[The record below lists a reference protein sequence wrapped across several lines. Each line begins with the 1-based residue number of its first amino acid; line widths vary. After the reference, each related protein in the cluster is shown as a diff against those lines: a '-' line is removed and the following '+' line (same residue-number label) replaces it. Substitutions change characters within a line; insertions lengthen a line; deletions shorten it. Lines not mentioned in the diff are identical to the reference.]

1 MSKLLAI
8 DIGGTTFS
16 FVYFINNE
24 IIYKSKLFYIENYE
38 LSTNFIEDLSKEINL
53 IIKKDKLNLIGI
65 ACPGPLNSD
74 SGIIYNPPNLKF
86 LHNVNLVY
94 ELRKNINCDKIL
106 LENDANVYTMGSYYK
121 LKCNNSVL
129 LGITLGTGIGF
140 GFVINNKLFKG
151 GYGMA
156 GEYETSPLNNNLTWS
171 NLLGYKFFEEQ
182 TIKYFNIKKTPKD
195 LFESALNGNKDAIEI
210 WSKYG
215 KNIGLCLSHIIGI
228 INPNIISIGGGIS
241 KANKFFYRDIINIL
255 ENKCLVYDKYK
266 LKIIFD
272 DNEISN
278 IFMGWF

>member
-1 MSKLLAI
+1 MGKLLAI

-24 IIYKSKLFYIENYE
+24 IKYKSKLFYIENYD

-106 LENDANVYTMGSYYK
+106 LENDANVYTIGSYYK

-140 GFVINNKLFKG
+140 GFIINNKLFKG

-228 INPNIISIGGGIS
+228 VNPNTISIGGGIS
-241 KANKFFYRDIINIL
+241 KANKFFYRDVINIL
-255 ENKCLVYDKYK
+255 ENKCLVYDKDK

>member
-1 MSKLLAI
+1 MNRILAI

-16 FVYFINNE
+16 FIYFINKE
-24 IIYKSKLFYIENYE
+24 IKFKSKLFYIKDYK
-38 LSTNFIEDLSKEINL
+38 LYINFIEDLSKQINK
-53 IIKKDKLNLIGI
+53 IIMKEKLNLIGI

-74 SGIIYNPPNLKF
+74 SGIIYNPPNINF
-86 LHNVNLVY
+86 LHNVNLVKD
-94 ELRKNINCDKIL
+94 LKKIINCDKIL
-106 LENDANVYTMGSYYK
+106 LENDANVYTLGSYYK

-140 GFVINNKLFKG
+140 GFIINNKLFKG

-156 GEYETSPLNNNLTWS
+156 GEYELSPLNNNLTWS

-182 TIKYFNIKKTPKD
+182 TIKNFNIKKTPKE
-195 LFESALNGNKDAIEI
+195 LFELALNNNKHAIKI

-241 KANKFFYRDIINIL
+241 KANKFFYKDIINIL
-255 ENKCLVYDKYK
+255 ENKCLIYNKNK
-266 LKIIFD
+266 LEIIFD
-272 DNEISN
+272 NNEISN